1 MLFLAK
7 LIKTALRRNGVVSA
21 YVYGEFG
28 YGKTSYALWVAYE
41 VYGNWSEALRHL
53 VFKPEEALRIIGR
66 AIDTGERVP
75 LIIMDDAGLWLD
87 KLTWWERPK
96 VRFMELFNLI
106 RSVTAGIIFTT
117 PSRELPQQ
125 LVNKL
130 FYRIRVEPVYKP
142 GTIPGV
148 SDVVE
153 YARSL
158 GLKPY
163 VSKAM
168 GYKLKTLPQ
177 FFNIIKKQFV
187 DYYPTHY
194 PVFREYE
201 EKRREA
207 LKYYYSKVVEAL
219 EEERLSGEVELN
231 PGDRKSLRRYIQKRL
246 KEGAPRREI
255 VDELM
260 RAGLPRSTAYYHV
273 KRAAEEMGRR

>member
-1 MLFLAK
+1 MLYLAR
-7 LIKTALRRNGVVSA
+7 LIREAYRSNGVVTA
-21 YVYGEFG
+21 YVYGDFG
-28 YGKTSYALWVAYE
+28 YGKTSYALWVAYQ
-41 VYGNWSEALRHL
+41 VYGNWEDALGHL
-53 VFKPEEALRIIGR
+53 VFKPEDALSIIGD
-66 AIDTGERVP
+66 AIDSGRRVP

-130 FYRIRVEPVYKP
+130 FYRVRVEPVYRP
-142 GTIPGV
+142 ETVPGV
-148 SDVVE
+148 EQVAE

-177 FFNIIKKQFV
+177 FFNLIKKQFV

-201 EKRREA
+201 EKRRRA

-219 EEERLSGEVELN
+219 EEEKRSSGAGFDPDDKRSVRSYIR
-231 PGDRKSLRRYIQKRL
+231 RKLR
-246 KEGAPRREI
+246 EGMPRREI
-255 VDELM
+255 VEELM

-273 KRAAEEMGRR
+273 KRVAEEMKGK

>member
-1 MLFLAK
+1 MLYLAR
-7 LIKTALRRNGVVSA
+7 LIREAYRSNGVVTA
-21 YVYGEFG
+21 YVYGDFG
-28 YGKTSYALWVAYE
+28 YGKTSYALWVSYQ
-41 VYGNWSEALRHL
+41 VYGNWEDALRHL
-53 VFKPEEALRIIGR
+53 VFKPEDALSIIGD
-66 AIDTGERVP
+66 AIDSGRRVP
-75 LIIMDDAGLWLD
+75 LIVMDDAGLWLD

-130 FYRIRVEPVYKP
+130 FYRVRVEPLYRPETV
-142 GTIPGV
+142 PGV
-148 SDVVE
+148 EQVAE

-177 FFNIIKKQFV
+177 FFNLIKKQFV

-201 EKRREA
+201 EKRRKA
-207 LKYYYSKVVEAL
+207 LKYYYSKVIEAL
-219 EEERLSGEVELN
+219 EEEKRSSGAGFDPDDKRSVRSYIR
-231 PGDRKSLRRYIQKRL
+231 RKLR
-246 KEGAPRREI
+246 EGVPRRE
-255 VDELM
+255 VVEELM

-273 KRAAEEMGRR
+273 KKVAEEMGRK